1 MGKPSFE
8 PPDLEL
14 GFTSPLY
21 RAKDP
26 FAKDEP
32 KKKRNPIGF
41 VHFGEPE
48 EDYLDEYIQFMLNTD
63 IDDDELHVGFTGDLP
78 F

>member
-1 MGKPSFE
+1 
-8 PPDLEL
+8 L
-14 GFTSPLY
+14 SPLISNSASQV
-21 RAKDP
+21 RCTGRKTRSQ
-26 FAKDEP
+26 KT
-32 KKKRNPIGF
+32 NPRRIGF